1 MLRASMLRTTLALV
15 ASLGLML
22 AGPAGAYAKGMKKG
36 TAKERTFKGEIVSV
50 NTTANEFTV
59 KSTKKGD
66 ASELTFTVE
75 RPVGLTRDGEVVALG
90 ELEKGDPVTVTYE
103 VNGPPSSPRAFTG
116 PRRPSSRAG
125 PRASA
130 GTIGPRRSFRS

>member
-90 ELEKGDPVTVTYE
+90 ELEKGDRVTVTYD
-103 VNGPPSSPRAFTG
+103 VNGPPFIAKTLHRTKTAEE
-116 PRRPSSRAG
+116 PRR
-125 PRASA
+125 
-130 GTIGPRRSFRS
+130 